1 MPMNIDHQ
9 VALMREKGF
18 VFDDHYKIRGI
29 MANDADI
36 CLLYTSRCV

>member
-1 MPMNIDHQ
+1 MNIDQQ

-29 MANDADI
+29 M
-36 CLLYTSRCV
+36 LTTPTLSVWLMTPQW